1 MQPVV
6 TKLGNKNTV
15 SLEDTSQLWCV
26 LESSG
31 SLSRMEALL
40 FCSLRLVIFN
50 SNKYSESFAYEYYG
64 SELLS
69 SDQKCFKSNH
79 SIEFLHD
86 FQEDGQTKK

>member
-1 MQPVV
+1 M
-6 TKLGNKNTV
+6 V

-31 SLSRMEALL
+31 SLSRMEALCV
-40 FCSLRLVIFN
+40 CSLRFVIFN

-69 SDQKCFKSNH
+69 SDLVNQIFNPLESCEELQK
-79 SIEFLHD
+79 
-86 FQEDGQTKK
+86 

>member
-1 MQPVV
+1 M
-6 TKLGNKNTV
+6 V

-31 SLSRMEALL
+31 SLSRIMEALCV
-40 FCSLRLVIFN
+40 CSLRFVIFN

-69 SDQKCFKSNH
+69 SDLVKYQ
-79 SIEFLHD
+79 SIGILKNF
-86 FQEDGQTKK
+86 